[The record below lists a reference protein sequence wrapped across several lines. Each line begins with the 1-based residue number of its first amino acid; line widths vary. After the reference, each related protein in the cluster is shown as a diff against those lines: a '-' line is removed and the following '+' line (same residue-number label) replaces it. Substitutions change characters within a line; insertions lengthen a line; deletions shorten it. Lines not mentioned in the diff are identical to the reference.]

1 MKRTF
6 AFAGL
11 LGILVMVAVFTT
23 TASSAVTKSPTIPS
37 HVGGVV
43 PTIHQAPYVQ
53 GSGDLLYH
61 GGPVMTTNK
70 TYAIYWVPSGFS
82 IAPGYDTTINQFF
95 GDVAHDSGMSTNV
108 YATDVQYSSIQ
119 YNSTVGASLMDTNAF
134 PASGCPLYEGDLTKC
149 LTDAQLIAEIDRV
162 INAQGWTRN
171 GTNDFFIFTP
181 IGVGSCFDS
190 TASSCAYTS
199 YCAYHGSTPSGA
211 IYANQP
217 YARHS
222 GCDEGQYPNGSSN
235 QADPTINVLSHEHN
249 ESITDPRLNAW
260 YDAAGYENG
269 DKCAWDFGTVQ
280 GPNGSEYNQTINGHH
295 YFLQREYSNDGHACL
310 QTYSKGS
317 GPTVSSFSPTSGPV
331 GTAVDIQ
338 GTNFT
343 GATSVTFN
351 GTSDPGF
358 VVNSSTDISAH
369 VPNGATTGKIS
380 VTTPS
385 GTGTSSASFT
395 VTTSQGA
402 PTITSFTPTSGR
414 AGRYIYIN
422 GTNFTGATQVALV
435 RGSSTYP
442 ATFNVLL
449 PTRIKARVPNA
460 GAGLAN
466 WQVTTP
472 NGTAISSTQFNVL
485 P

>member
-1 MKRTF
+1 MKRLLSFGT
-6 AFAGL
+6 L
-11 LGILVMVAVFTT
+11 LGALAV
-23 TASSAVTKSPTIPS
+23 TAAVVSTSASAVSPQIPT
-37 HVGGVV
+37 HVGGIV
-43 PTIHQAPYVQ
+43 PPINKPYVQ
-53 GSGDLLYH
+53 GQGDLLYH

-70 TYAIYWVPSGFS
+70 TYAIYWVPSGYS
-82 IAPGYDTTINQFF
+82 IAPGYDTTISQYF
-95 GDVAHDSGMSTNV
+95 GDVAHDSGLSTNV

-119 YNSTVGASLMDTNAF
+119 YNSTFGASLTDTNAF
-134 PASGCPLYEGDLTKC
+134 PASGCPIYEGDITEC

-171 GTNDFFIFTP
+171 GTNMFFVFTP
-181 IGVGSCFDS
+181 RAVGSCFDS
-190 TASSCAYTS
+190 QGSSCAYTS
-199 YCAYHGSTPSGA
+199 FCAYHGSTPSGA

-249 ESITDPRLNAW
+249 EAITDPRLNAW
-260 YDAAGYENG
+260 YDQAGYENG
-269 DKCAWDFGTVQ
+269 DKCAWDFGTVS
-280 GPNGSEYNQTINGHH
+280 GPNGSEYNQTINGRH

-310 QTYSKGS
+310 QTYSKG
-317 GPTVSSFSPTSGPV
+317 GPPPTVTSFTPTSGPV

-343 GATSVTFN
+343 GTTAVKFN
-351 GTSDPGF
+351 GAADPSF

-369 VPNGATTGKIS
+369 VPSGATTGKIS
-380 VTTPS
+380 VTTS
-385 GTGTSSASFT
+385 NGTGTSSGSFT
-395 VTTSQGA
+395 VTSSGGA
-402 PTITSFTPTSGR
+402 PTITSFSPTSGR
-414 AGRYIYIN
+414 AGRYVTIY

-449 PTRIKARVPNA
+449 STSIKVRVPNA

-466 WQVTTP
+466 WKVTTP
-472 NGTAISSTQFNVL
+472 NGSATSSTQFNVIG
-485 P
+485 